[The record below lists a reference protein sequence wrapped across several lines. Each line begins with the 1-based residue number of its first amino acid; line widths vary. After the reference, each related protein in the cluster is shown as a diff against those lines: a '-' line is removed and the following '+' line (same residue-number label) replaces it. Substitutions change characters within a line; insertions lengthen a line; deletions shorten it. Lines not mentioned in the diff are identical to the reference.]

1 MSTLCHLSGLPIKE
15 GKPVIVLPLLL
26 STATCHGYTSVANK
40 AADIFH
46 FPFKGVMGEYGSVTT
61 DEGHAL
67 LNYVNENMANKTDWF
82 KGLSPFA
89 IGSELFATVK
99 SNDGGVE
106 RGEWI
111 PYRAFDNMDSP
122 ETRANYFH
130 TDNEF
135 DTCDALLKV
144 MANGSLIK
152 LGRTPTFLTY
162 VTIDAAFFEKTSAIL
177 LGDAPKES
185 TQVMLSLAMNAYE
198 VASASEKDKHWITL
212 EKALTGSEFF
222 EAKRIFVNTGVDELI
237 KSSLREVLFD
247 GLQAQAPVAEMKDKI
262 SPLLTSIATLS
273 SIYALYHK
281 LGRTFLPQM
290 IRANMETKAMFTH
303 IVAGEIESRRA
314 SNRLKLI
321 NDGYTEE
328 DDAEFLN
335 ERQWFN

>member
-152 LGRTPTFLTY
+152 PGRTPTFLTY

-185 TQVMLSLAMNAYE
+185 TQAMLSLAMKAYE
-198 VASASEKDKHWITL
+198 AASASEKDKHWITL
-212 EKALTGSEFF
+212 EKALTGSAFF
-222 EAKRIFVNTGVDELI
+222 EAKRIFVNTGVDEII
-237 KSSLREVLFD
+237 KSSLREALFD
-247 GLQAQAPVAEMKDKI
+247 GLQAQTPTANMKDKVN
-262 SPLLTSIATLS
+262 PLLTSISVLS

-290 IRANMETKAMFTH
+290 ISANMEAKAMFTH
-303 IVAGEIESRRA
+303 IVAGEIESRR
-314 SNRLKLI
+314 SLNRLELI